1 VTITDSTKEISTEHR
16 VLAVISSLLLCCST
30 LDATAQD
37 DYERCQAQF
46 GVSGAIE
53 IDELTTIASS
63 GHIEA
68 QYCLGVALHDGKG
81 VERNPTKA
89 IEWYEKAGEKGHY
102 ASQYWLCLMYKDGI
116 GAKVSSLEARYWCQ
130 RAGNSG
136 NPEGMYAMGLWYL
149 SSVIRDRDVRAYIWF
164 LRAANAG
171 EPEARAMLELL
182 TTQLTELQI
191 REAIK
196 LEDQGEQ

>member
-1 VTITDSTKEISTEHR
+1 MTITDSTKEISTEHR

-37 DYERCQAQF
+37 DYERCQAQY
-46 GVSGAIE
+46 GVSGVIE
-53 IDELTTIASS
+53 IDELTTIAS
-63 GHIEA
+63 GGDIEA

-171 EPEARAMLELL
+171 EPEARTMLELL

-196 LEDQGEQ
+196 LEEQGEQ